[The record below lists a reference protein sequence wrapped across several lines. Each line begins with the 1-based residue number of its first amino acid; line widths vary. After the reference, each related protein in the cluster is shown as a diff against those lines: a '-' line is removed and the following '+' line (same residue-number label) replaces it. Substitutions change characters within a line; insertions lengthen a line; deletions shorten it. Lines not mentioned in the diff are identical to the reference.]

1 MRQTLFRQKAL
12 DALSTPDELERLV
25 SVTDPRSWIALVAL
39 AGMVG
44 TALLW
49 GALARVPLE
58 IRGEGLLTQ
67 EGSRI
72 VAPTAGLITRVSCRA
87 GETVSPGQVIAFLRS
102 GADEPIGRA
111 EAGDD
116 LRLRPPGRSA
126 SRPTGTRLPGPEV
139 ALASPAAG
147 TISAIQ
153 VREGALVS
161 PGTVVAVIDRP
172 DRRLEA
178 RVYVPLA
185 DGHRIR
191 PGLGVHL
198 SPATARGEHY
208 GFLVGRVRAVSTAP
222 AGPEA
227 LLADLGAGPGYP
239 PERSEGRVPGAMAG
253 RPGAGRPAPS
263 PGDGPLVAVDVELVP
278 DPTTM
283 SGWKWSSRG
292 GPPFRIAGETPCDAR
307 VLLGETRPIRML
319 LP

>member
-1 MRQTLFRQKAL
+1 MRQPLFRQKAL
-12 DALSTPDELERLV
+12 EALSSPDELDRLV

-49 GALARVPLE
+49 GLLARVPVE
-58 IRGEGLLTQ
+58 IRGEGLLAQ

-72 VAPTAGLITRVSCRA
+72 VAPTAGLITRVACRA
-87 GETVSPGQVIAFLRS
+87 GERVSPGQAIAFLRS
-102 GADEPIGRA
+102 GASEPIG
-111 EAGDD
+111 
-116 LRLRPPGRSA
+116 
-126 SRPTGTRLPGPEV
+126 RPTGTRLPGPEM

-161 PGTVVAVIDRP
+161 PGAVVAVIDRP

-198 SPATARGEHY
+198 SPATARGERY
-208 GFLVGRVRAVSTAP
+208 GFLVGRVRAVSTA
-222 AGPEA
+222 
-227 LLADLGAGPGYP
+227 
-239 PERSEGRVPGAMAG
+239 
-253 RPGAGRPAPS
+253 
-263 PGDGPLVAVDVELVP
+263 
-278 DPTTM
+278 
-283 SGWKWSSRG
+283 
-292 GPPFRIAGETPCDAR
+292 
-307 VLLGETRPIRML
+307 
-319 LP
+319 

>member
-1 MRQTLFRQKAL
+1 MRQMLFRQKAL
-12 DALSTPDELERLV
+12 ETLSSPDELDRLV

-39 AGMVG
+39 TGMVG
-44 TALLW
+44 AALLW

-72 VAPTAGLITRVSCRA
+72 VAPTAGLITRVSCRV
-87 GETVSPGQVIAFLRS
+87 GETVSPDQAIASLRS
-102 GADEPIGRA
+102 GADA
-111 EAGDD
+111 E
-116 LRLRPPGRSA
+116 
-126 SRPTGTRLPGPEV
+126 V
-139 ALASPAAG
+139 VLASPAAG

-153 VREGALVS
+153 VREGAVV
-161 PGTVVAVIDRP
+161 PQGAVVAVIDRP

-185 DGHRIR
+185 DGRRIR

-198 SPATARGEHY
+198 SPVTARGEHY
-208 GFLVGRVRAVSTAP
+208 GFLVGRVSAVSTAP

-227 LLADLGAGPGYP
+227 VLADLGAGPGYP
-239 PERSEGRVPGAMAG
+239 LRRIDGRVPGVMAG

-263 PGDGPLVAVDVELVP
+263 PGDGPRVAVDVELVP
-278 DPTTM
+278 DPATI

-307 VLLGETRPIRML
+307 VLLGETRPLRML